1 MASGFGATEAA
12 IVIGKLDVFV
22 WAVGEV
28 ASVTL
33 MATAD
38 VPTEVCAGVPE
49 IVPVEP
55 LMDNPLGRPVALNR

>member
-22 WAVGEV
+22 CAVGEV

-33 MATAD
+33 MATVD
-38 VPTEVCAGVPE
+38 VPAEVCAGVPE
-49 IVPVEP
+49 IVSVEP